1 MADIQFF
8 NEEVSFRL
16 QGSRNT
22 GKWIA
27 AVIKKEGHKLR
38 HLNFIFCSDEHLYSI
53 NQTYLN
59 HNTFTDIITFD
70 NSEMDGSLEG
80 DIFISIDRV
89 RANAA
94 EFQKPFKEELH
105 RVLIHGVLHLLGYS
119 DKTSRQKSTMR
130 KKEDAYL
137 SLRNKF
143 ESARSRSS
151 T

>member
-8 NEEVSFRL
+8 NEDVSFRL

-27 AVIKKEGHKLR
+27 AVIKKEGYKLT
-38 HLNFIFCSDEHLYSI
+38 HLNFIFCSDEHLHSI
-53 NQTYLN
+53 NKRYLN
-59 HNTFTDIITFD
+59 HDTFTDIITFD
-70 NSEMDGSLEG
+70 NSEADGSLEG

-94 EFQKPFKEELH
+94 DFRKAFKEELH
-105 RVLIHGVLHLLGYS
+105 RVLIHGVLHLLGYG
-119 DKTSRQKSTMR
+119 DKSSREKSTMR

-137 SLRNKF
+137 SLRTF
-143 ESARSRSS
+143 
-151 T
+151 